1 MSQEI
6 EHDNAGRVGFQ
17 WKALLRRSVFQTLF
31 LTMLT
36 FGVFVGLLFPL
47 FVKYTLNAE
56 AALTLPFFVMCVAAG
71 FLVGLSNFFLFKIL
85 VSRELA
91 RVHYGMRKIISSLD
105 QAAYG
110 DDNFQF
116 AYNLEVR
123 SHDLIGE
130 MAHSFNEMTVA
141 IADSIAQERLVRN
154 LMSDLST
161 TVDPKQV
168 AAHILQAMLSA
179 PGVLGGI
186 LYSLQAEE
194 LDLLVVTGL
203 DESMRLPATMD
214 GLSDEMFQAIKNGDV
229 LEIPPE
235 ESCLKE
241 ITVPSG
247 TDHVRPDSI
256 IIVPLVT
263 GSRTVGIMVLPS
275 LVTYLAKERLQL
287 VEMLGNH
294 VAAYLQNALLHRK
307 IGEMAALDWL
317 TRILNR
323 RFGMRRLREEFSRSL
338 RHGSA
343 LSVILLDID
352 HFKRVN
358 DKYGHA
364 AGDAV
369 LKEVAALLKGNI
381 RTGEA
386 VCRYGGEEFMIVA
399 PGNDLHDANVLSERL
414 RKLVENTTIS
424 WAGQDLRV
432 TISLGV
438 ATWPIIP
445 ASVVNEIVSAADEAL
460 YFAKES
466 GRNRVA
472 IHQGDDVTLSSE

>member
-1 MSQEI
+1 MSQGTEK
-6 EHDNAGRVGFQ
+6 DGASRVGFQ
-17 WKALLRRSVFQTLF
+17 WKELLKRSVFQTLF
-31 LTMLT
+31 LTMLA
-36 FGVFVGLLFPL
+36 FGVLVGLLFP
-47 FVKYTLNAE
+47 
-56 AALTLPFFVMCVAAG
+56 FFVRFALHIETAISFSFFVICVGAG
-71 FLVGLSNFFLFKIL
+71 ISVGLCNFFFFKIL
-85 VSRELA
+85 VSSELA

-110 DDNFQF
+110 DDNFHL
-116 AYNLEVR
+116 AYKLEVV
-123 SHDLIGE
+123 SKDLIGE
-130 MAHSFNEMTVA
+130 MAKSFNEMTVA
-141 IADSIAQERLVRN
+141 ITDQVVQERLVRN
-154 LMSDLST
+154 LMSDLAT

-168 AAHILQAMLSA
+168 AAHILRAMLSA

-186 LYSLQAEE
+186 LYNLNGED
-194 LDLLVVTGL
+194 LDLLVVSGL

-214 GLSDEMFQAIKNGDV
+214 GLSDDIFQAIKNGNV
-229 LEIPPE
+229 LEVPPE

-241 ITVPSG
+241 IKVPSG
-247 TDHVRPDSI
+247 TEHVQPDSI

-263 GSRTVGIMVLPS
+263 GSRTVGVMVLPC
-275 LVTYLAKERLQL
+275 LATYLAQERVQL

-343 LSVILLDID
+343 LSVVLLDID

-358 DKYGHA
+358 DQYGHA

-399 PGNDLHDANVLSERL
+399 PGNDLHDANILSERL
-414 RKLVENTTIS
+414 RGLIENTTIR

-432 TISLGV
+432 TVSLGV

-472 IHQGDDVTLSSE
+472 IHQGDDVTLSAE